1 MQNLIDKF
9 QIIYSEIKK
18 EKGNFYL
25 FMVLKMD
32 EFTNKWSVV
41 VSAPWATREK
51 QKDSF
56 SEVARKIT
64 SSFSKEEISSIAR
77 IGIFQPDEHLIKL
90 ITGSI
95 RVQDGP
101 AIKLD
106 NTKINGFQ
114 IHEGYI
120 FESKPPL

>member
-9 QIIYSEIKK
+9 QTVHSEIRK

-32 EFTNKWSVV
+32 EFADKWSVF

-51 QKDSF
+51 QKESF
-56 SEVARKIT
+56 QEVARKIT
-64 SSFSKEEISSIAR
+64 SSFSREEISSIAR
-77 IGIFQPDEHLIKL
+77 IGIFQPDEHLVRL
-90 ITGSI
+90 ITSTI
-95 RVQDGP
+95 HVQEGP
-101 AIKLD
+101 AVKLND
-106 NTKINGFQ
+106 TPINGFQ

-120 FESKPPL
+120 FESALPQ